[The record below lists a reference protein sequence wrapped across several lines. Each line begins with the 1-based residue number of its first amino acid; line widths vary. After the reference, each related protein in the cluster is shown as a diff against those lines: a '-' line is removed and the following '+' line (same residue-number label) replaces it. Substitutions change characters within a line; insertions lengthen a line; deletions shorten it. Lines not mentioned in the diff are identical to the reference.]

1 LSRLLKNQEDIFYYL
16 YRELPY
22 SNATIDKVVD
32 QYWKTMY
39 ETMTDETGLVEKICL
54 TNFILF
60 KRNLY
65 ADAKRIAKAL
75 AYEESKEPTPRNIE
89 KINEFKQQFEN
100 LETQIKKRLHSKR
113 TTNELPEN

>member
-1 LSRLLKNQEDIFYYL
+1 MI
-16 YRELPY
+16 
-22 SNATIDKVVD
+22 D
-32 QYWKTMY
+32 QYCKTMY

-75 AYEESKEPTPRNIE
+75 AYLERLPPTPRNIE
-89 KINEFKQQFEN
+89 KINEFKQQFES

-113 TTNELPEN
+113 TTNELSED